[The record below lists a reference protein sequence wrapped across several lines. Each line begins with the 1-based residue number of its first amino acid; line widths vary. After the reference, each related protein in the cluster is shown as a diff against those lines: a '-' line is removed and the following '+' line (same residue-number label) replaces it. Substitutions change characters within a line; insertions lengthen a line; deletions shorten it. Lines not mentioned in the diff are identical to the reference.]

1 MKIIQ
6 QANKYGRD
14 RARQINQIIKRDS
27 KRVATICKA
36 LQKAGVNVTNVS
48 VDSTSYNINI
58 TGPRADLDVMFG
70 ILRRFG
76 LQPKSRPEEK
86 TQYYSTFWKF
96 DELMSEFL
104 FVTFSSTSCRR
115 VQVGTKMEEVPVY
128 DTVCEE

>member
-6 QANKYGRD
+6 QANKYGRA

-27 KRVATICKA
+27 KRVADICKA

-48 VDSTSYNINI
+48 VDSTSYNISI
-58 TGPRADLDVMFG
+58 AGPRADLDVMFG

-76 LQPKSRPEEK
+76 LQPRTRPEEK

>member
-1 MKIIQ
+1 MNIVQ
-6 QANKYGRD
+6 QANKYGRAN
-14 RARQINQIIKRDS
+14 ARQINRVIKRDS
-27 KRVATICKA
+27 KRVANICKA

-48 VDSTSYNINI
+48 VDSTSYNVSI

-70 ILRRFG
+70 ILRRLG
-76 LQPKSRPEEK
+76 LQPHSRPEEK

-96 DELMSEFL
+96 DELMSEFV
-104 FVTFSSTSCRR
+104 FVTFSSTSCKR

>member
-1 MKIIQ
+1 MKLVQ

-14 RARQINQIIKRDS
+14 RARQINRIIKRDS
-27 KRVATICKA
+27 SRVAIICKA
-36 LQKAGVNVTNVS
+36 LQKAGVKLTNVS

-70 ILRRFG
+70 ILRRHG
-76 LQPKSRPEEK
+76 LQPNGRPEEK

-96 DELMSEFL
+96 DDTSDFL
-104 FVTFSSTSCRR
+104 FVSFSSTSCRR
-115 VQVGTKMEEVPVY
+115 VQVGTKMEEIPVY

>member
-6 QANKYGRD
+6 QANKYARI
-14 RARQINQIIKRDS
+14 RARRIGQVIKRDS
-27 KRVATICKA
+27 KRVADICKA
-36 LQKAGVNVTNVS
+36 LQKAGVNVVDAS
-48 VDSTSYNINI
+48 VDSTSYNISI

-76 LQPKSRPEEK
+76 LQPSSRPEEK
-86 TQYYSTFWKF
+86 TQYYSTYWTFN
-96 DELMSEFL
+96 DSTDSV
-104 FVTFSSTSCRR
+104 FVMFSSTSCRR

>member
-48 VDSTSYNINI
+48 VDSTSYNISI

-76 LQPKSRPEEK
+76 LQPKNRPEEK

>member
-6 QANKYGRD
+6 QANKYGRA
-14 RARQINQIIKRDS
+14 RARQINRIITRDS
-27 KRVATICKA
+27 KRVAIICKA
-36 LQKAGVNVTNVS
+36 LQKAGVKLTDVS

-70 ILRRFG
+70 ILRRHG
-76 LQPKSRPEEK
+76 LQPNGRPEEK

-96 DELMSEFL
+96 DDTSDFL
-104 FVTFSSTSCRR
+104 FVSFSSTSCRR